1 MSDGGAAESRM
12 QQFADFA
19 RNFAPVPPKRFA
31 QLLPLREG
39 IAELRQKGA
48 SFALIRELLATVG
61 VEVAADTV
69 RRFYR
74 AVIEEPR
81 TAAKTSRGRER
92 ASPGGTH
99 PNLARR
105 SAEIGSANRT
115 TASAEPPRGRGPRIA
130 DLRNLRSSFCV
141 ATPPG
146 Y

>member
-12 QQFADFA
+12 QQFADVA

-74 AVIEEPR
+74 GVIEEPR
-81 TAAKTSRGRER
+81 TAAKTSRRRER
-92 ASPGGTH
+92 ASPAAPVPISHAEAPTSA
-99 PNLARR
+99 PQTEPQPAR
-105 SAEIGSANRT
+105 
-115 TASAEPPRGRGPRIA
+115 EPPRGRGPRIA
-130 DLRNLRSSFCV
+130 DPRNL
-141 ATPPG
+141 
-146 Y
+146 

>member
-12 QQFADFA
+12 QQFADVA

-74 AVIEEPR
+74 GVIEEPR
-81 TAAKTSRGRER
+81 TAAKTSRRRER
-92 ASPGGTH
+92 ASPSAAPIPILHAEAPTSA
-99 PNLARR
+99 PQTEPQLAR
-105 SAEIGSANRT
+105 
-115 TASAEPPRGRGPRIA
+115 EPPRGRGPRIA
-130 DLRNLRSSFCV
+130 DPRNL
-141 ATPPG
+141 
-146 Y
+146 

>member
-1 MSDGGAAESRM
+1 MSDGTAAESRM
-12 QQFADFA
+12 QQFADVA

-74 AVIEEPR
+74 GVIEEPR
-81 TAAKTSRGRER
+81 TAAKTSRRRER
-92 ASPGGTH
+92 ASPAAPVPISHAEAPKSAPQTE
-99 PNLARR
+99 PQPAR
-105 SAEIGSANRT
+105 
-115 TASAEPPRGRGPRIA
+115 EPPRGRGPRIA
-130 DLRNLRSSFCV
+130 DPRNL
-141 ATPPG
+141 
-146 Y
+146 